1 MDTVG
6 LLPVIGVEASA
17 FHRGHPGAGWI
28 AGGLSLSILTGAVYV
43 VRMSIGPW
51 LNHVDIAHLLMGVS
65 FWLMVRGCRPYVID
79 PRE

>member
-28 AGGLSLSILTGAVYV
+28 AGGH
-43 VRMSIGPW
+43 
-51 LNHVDIAHLLMGVS
+51 HVDIAHLLMGVS